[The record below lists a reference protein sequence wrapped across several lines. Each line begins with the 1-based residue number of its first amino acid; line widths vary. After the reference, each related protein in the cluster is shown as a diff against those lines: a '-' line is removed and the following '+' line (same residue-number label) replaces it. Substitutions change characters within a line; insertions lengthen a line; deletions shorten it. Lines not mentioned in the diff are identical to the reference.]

1 MRRSSIAALAA
12 TLSAIALIVGS
23 AALHAQDVPPPPPGE
38 DPFAAL
44 RNTSGQA
51 ALTPPRALAVI
62 PERHVGRLL
71 RVQDVL
77 LTIDPQFDD
86 LSRGAGL
93 DGRRAIQLRTRE
105 ANIPIFVAKTQA
117 SIATVLQL
125 EVGGRI
131 EVEGVLVERGSR
143 YLFLAS
149 VVRSASAARPPAT
162 RPR

>member
-44 RNTSGQA
+44 RNTTGQA

-105 ANIPIFVAKTQA
+105 ANIPIFVAKTQT

-125 EVGGRI
+125 EVGSRI

>member
-12 TLSAIALIVGS
+12 TLSAIALIIGS

-44 RNTSGQA
+44 RNTTGQA

-77 LTIDPQFDD
+77 LAIDPQFDD

-149 VVRSASAARPPAT
+149 VVRAAGAARPPAT